1 MARKTKIVTMQIF
14 NTAALPIVQK
24 WILRSLLSLGGYKHW
39 IGKNGLANDEIA
51 YAIELECLIE
61 HPVQSA
67 LSEIIVVALKTRIG
81 KLEDE
86 VTDFSVQPELI
97 QNIDRL
103 QTLVKLN
110 PVERSILE
118 FTILLHSESVLE
130 QAMDLFANL
139 SVAMICHV
147 LSVLLDF
154 PKKDVQK
161 ALSTSG
167 QLFQTGLVR
176 IDRNRIC
183 SIGLRNKL
191 DLLGN
196 GFADRLL
203 SSEED
208 PVLLF
213 RDSFSQVRTPQQLT
227 MADYAHIEP
236 KLRTLLPYLRHVLG
250 TGSKG
255 VNIFVYG
262 PPGTGKSQLARVLAA
277 EVEAELY
284 EVSSEDSD
292 RDPINGEARLR
303 ALRAAQTV
311 LADKRCLLVF
321 DETEDV
327 FADGSG
333 MFGKKS
339 TAQTRKAWIN
349 RMLEENPVP
358 CLWLSNSVS
367 QIDPAFIRRFD
378 VVIELTVPSK
388 MQRANII
395 KSVGSDLLSNQTV
408 QQLAEAEELSP
419 AVVSRAVCVV
429 KAIRGKLTEEE
440 TSDAV
445 AQLVDS
451 TLVAQSHAPLKL
463 KKANQLPDFYDPAF
477 VNADVCLEQI
487 ASGIAQSGSARL
499 CLYGPPGTGKSAFG
513 CWLADRLDKP
523 LLVRKV
529 SDIVS
534 PYVGETEK
542 NLARAF
548 RDAETEKS
556 VLLLDE
562 VDSFLQDRRRASRNW
577 EVTEVNEMLTQM
589 ECFGGVFV
597 ASTNLMEG
605 LDQAALR
612 RFDLKVK
619 FGYLQPEQA
628 WQLFLRHV
636 EALDLPLDETAKE
649 TVCRKLTVLTPGDF
663 AAVARQARFRP
674 IRSASGML
682 ALLEAECALKE
693 DGRRQAIGFWNSS
706 APAMIPTPKVVR

>member
-1 MARKTKIVTMQIF
+1 MARKTKTVAMPIF

-39 IGKNGLANDEIA
+39 IGKNGLTNDEIA
-51 YAIELECLIE
+51 HAIELECLIE

-67 LSEIIVVALKTRIG
+67 LSEIIVVALKTRLG
-81 KLEDE
+81 KLEGD

-118 FTILLHSESVLE
+118 FTILLHSESALE

-139 SVAMICHV
+139 SVAMICHA

-154 PKKDVQK
+154 PKKDIQK

-196 GFADRLL
+196 GFADRML

-208 PVLLF
+208 PGLLF
-213 RDSFSQVRTPQQLT
+213 MDSFSQAKPPQLAIT
-227 MADYAHIEP
+227 DYAYIEP
-236 KLRTLLPYLRHVLG
+236 KLRTLLPYLRHTLNA
-250 TGSKG
+250 GSRG
-255 VNIFVYG
+255 VNVFVYG

-277 EVEAELY
+277 EVEAKLY

-292 RDPINGEARLR
+292 HDPINGEARLR

-333 MFGKKS
+333 ILGKKS

-378 VVIELTVPSK
+378 VVIELTVPGK
-388 MQRANII
+388 TQRANII

-419 AVVSRAVCVV
+419 AVVSRAVRVI
-429 KAIRGKLTEEE
+429 KAIRGGFSEEE

-463 KKANQLPDFYDPAF
+463 RNANQLPDFYDPAF

-513 CWLADRLDKP
+513 CWLADKLGKP

-529 SDIVS
+529 SDIAS
-534 PYVGETEK
+534 SYVGETEK

-548 RDAETEKS
+548 REAEIEKG
-556 VLLLDE
+556 VLLIDE
-562 VDSFLQDRRRASRNW
+562 VDSFLQDRRRANRNW

-589 ECFGGVFV
+589 ECFDGVFV

-619 FGYLQPEQA
+619 FGYLQPDQA
-628 WQLFLRHV
+628 WQLFLRHA
-636 EALDLPLDETAKE
+636 EALGLPINESAKE

-674 IRSASGML
+674 IKSASDML

-693 DGRRQAIGFWNSS
+693 DGRRQVIGF
-706 APAMIPTPKVVR
+706 I

>member
-1 MARKTKIVTMQIF
+1 MARKTKTVAMPIF

-39 IGKNGLANDEIA
+39 IGKNGLTNDEIA
-51 YAIELECLIE
+51 HAIELECLIE

-67 LSEIIVVALKTRIG
+67 LSEIIVVALKTRLG
-81 KLEDE
+81 KLEGD

-118 FTILLHSESVLE
+118 FTILLHSESALE

-139 SVAMICHV
+139 SVAMICHA

-154 PKKDVQK
+154 PKKDIQK

-196 GFADRLL
+196 GFADRML

-213 RDSFSQVRTPQQLT
+213 MDSFSQAKPPQLAIT
-227 MADYAHIEP
+227 DYAYIEP
-236 KLRTLLPYLRHVLG
+236 KLRTLLPYLRHTLNA
-250 TGSKG
+250 GSRG
-255 VNIFVYG
+255 VNVFVYG

-277 EVEAELY
+277 EVEAKLY

-292 RDPINGEARLR
+292 HDPINGEARLR

-378 VVIELTVPSK
+378 VVIELTVPGK
-388 MQRANII
+388 TQRANII

-419 AVVSRAVCVV
+419 AVVSRAVRVI
-429 KAIRGKLTEEE
+429 KAIRGEFSEEE

-463 KKANQLPDFYDPAF
+463 RNANQLPDFYDPAF

-513 CWLADRLDKP
+513 CWLADKLGKP

-529 SDIVS
+529 SDIAS
-534 PYVGETEK
+534 SYVGETEK

-548 RDAETEKS
+548 REAEIEKG

-562 VDSFLQDRRRASRNW
+562 VDSFLQDRRRANRNW

-619 FGYLQPEQA
+619 FGYLQPDQA
-628 WQLFLRHV
+628 WQLFLRHA
-636 EALDLPLDETAKE
+636 EALGLPINESAKE

-674 IRSASGML
+674 IKSASDML

-693 DGRRQAIGFWNSS
+693 DGRRQVIGF
-706 APAMIPTPKVVR
+706 I

>member
-1 MARKTKIVTMQIF
+1 MLRINRIAYKTYGIP
-14 NTAALPIVQK
+14 NAAALPIIQK
-24 WILRSLLSLGGYKHW
+24 WILRSLLLLGGYKRW
-39 IGKNGLANDEIA
+39 IDKNGLNNDEIA
-51 YAIELECLIE
+51 HAIELGCLTE
-61 HPVQSA
+61 HPAPSK
-67 LSEIIVVALKTRIG
+67 LSEIIVVALKTRLS

-86 VTDFSVQPELI
+86 VSDFSVPSELT

-110 PVERSILE
+110 QAECSILE
-118 FTILLHSESVLE
+118 FAILLHSESLLE
-130 QAMDLFANL
+130 QTMDLFAQMSTPITCNT
-139 SVAMICHV
+139 
-147 LSVLLDF
+147 LSVLLGL

-161 ALSTSG
+161 ALSSSG

-176 IDRNRIC
+176 IDHTA
-183 SIGLRNKL
+183 SIASLCNKL
-191 DLLGN
+191 DLLNN
-196 GFADRLL
+196 GFADRML

-213 RDSFSQVRTPQQLT
+213 MDSFSQAQPPQLAIT
-227 MADYAHIEP
+227 DYAHVEP
-236 KLRTLLPYLRHVLG
+236 KLSILIPYLYHALA

-255 VNIFVYG
+255 VNVFIYG

-277 EVEAELY
+277 EVQAELY
-284 EVSSEDSD
+284 EVASEDYGH
-292 RDPINGEARLR
+292 DPINGEARLR

-311 LADKRCLLVF
+311 LTDKRCLLVF

-333 MFGKKS
+333 ILGKKS

-378 VVIELTVPSK
+378 VVIELTVPGK
-388 MQRANII
+388 VQRASII
-395 KSVGSDLLSNQTV
+395 RAVGSDLLSHQTI
-408 QQLAEAEELSP
+408 QQLAEVEELSP
-419 AVVSRAVCVV
+419 AVVSRAVRVV
-429 KAIRGKLTEEE
+429 RTIREVLPEAKTSEAIAHLI
-440 TSDAV
+440 
-445 AQLVDS
+445 DS
-451 TLVAQSHAPLKL
+451 TLIAQNHAPLKL

-477 VNADVCLEQI
+477 VNADACLEQI

-534 PYVGETEK
+534 PYVGETER

-548 RDAETEKS
+548 REAETEKS

-562 VDSFLQDRRRASRNW
+562 VDSFLQDRRRANRNW
-577 EVTEVNEMLTQM
+577 EITEVNEMLTQM
-589 ECFGGVFV
+589 ECFDGVFV
-597 ASTNLMEG
+597 ASTNLMDG

-628 WQLFLRHV
+628 WQLFLCHV
-636 EALDLPLDETAKE
+636 EALGLPVDEHAKE
-649 TVCRKLTVLTPGDF
+649 SVCRELTVLTPGDF

-674 IRSASGML
+674 IKSASGML

-693 DGRRQAIGFWNSS
+693 GGRRQTIGF
-706 APAMIPTPKVVR
+706 R

>member
-1 MARKTKIVTMQIF
+1 MARKTKTVAMPIF

-39 IGKNGLANDEIA
+39 IGKNGLTNDEIA
-51 YAIELECLIE
+51 HAIELECLIE

-67 LSEIIVVALKTRIG
+67 LSEIIVVALKTRLG
-81 KLEDE
+81 KLEGD

-118 FTILLHSESVLE
+118 FTILLHSESALE

-139 SVAMICHV
+139 SVAMICHA

-154 PKKDVQK
+154 PKKDIQK

-196 GFADRLL
+196 GFADRML

-213 RDSFSQVRTPQQLT
+213 MDSFSQAKPPQLAIT
-227 MADYAHIEP
+227 DYAYIEP
-236 KLRTLLPYLRHVLG
+236 KLRTLLPYLRHTLNA
-250 TGSKG
+250 GSRG
-255 VNIFVYG
+255 VNVFVYG

-277 EVEAELY
+277 EVEAKLY

-378 VVIELTVPSK
+378 VVIELTVPGK
-388 MQRANII
+388 TQRANII

-419 AVVSRAVCVV
+419 AVVSRAVRVI
-429 KAIRGKLTEEE
+429 KAIRGEFSEEE

-463 KKANQLPDFYDPAF
+463 RNANQLPDFYDPAF

-513 CWLADRLDKP
+513 CWLADKLGKP

-529 SDIVS
+529 SDIAS
-534 PYVGETEK
+534 SYVGETEK

-548 RDAETEKS
+548 REAEIEKG

-562 VDSFLQDRRRASRNW
+562 VDSFLQDRRRANRNW

-619 FGYLQPEQA
+619 FGYLQPDQA
-628 WQLFLRHV
+628 WQLFLRHA
-636 EALDLPLDETAKE
+636 EALGLPINESAKE

-674 IRSASGML
+674 IKSASDML

-693 DGRRQAIGFWNSS
+693 DGRRQVIGF
-706 APAMIPTPKVVR
+706 I

>member
-1 MARKTKIVTMQIF
+1 MARKTKTVAMPIF

-39 IGKNGLANDEIA
+39 IGKNGLTNDEIA
-51 YAIELECLIE
+51 HAIELECLIE

-67 LSEIIVVALKTRIG
+67 LSEIIVVALKTRLG
-81 KLEDE
+81 KLEGD

-118 FTILLHSESVLE
+118 FTILLHSESALE

-139 SVAMICHV
+139 SVAMICHA

-154 PKKDVQK
+154 PKKDIQK

-196 GFADRLL
+196 GFADRML

-213 RDSFSQVRTPQQLT
+213 MDSFSQAKPPQLAIT
-227 MADYAHIEP
+227 DYAYIEP
-236 KLRTLLPYLRHVLG
+236 KLRTLLPYLRHTLNA
-250 TGSKG
+250 GSRG
-255 VNIFVYG
+255 VNVFVYG

-277 EVEAELY
+277 EVEAKLY

-378 VVIELTVPSK
+378 VVIELTVPGK
-388 MQRANII
+388 TQRANII
-395 KSVGSDLLSNQTV
+395 KSVGSDLLSNQ
-408 QQLAEAEELSP
+408 
-419 AVVSRAVCVV
+419 
-429 KAIRGKLTEEE
+429 K
-440 TSDAV
+440 
-445 AQLVDS
+445 
-451 TLVAQSHAPLKL
+451 
-463 KKANQLPDFYDPAF
+463 
-477 VNADVCLEQI
+477 
-487 ASGIAQSGSARL
+487 
-499 CLYGPPGTGKSAFG
+499 
-513 CWLADRLDKP
+513 
-523 LLVRKV
+523 
-529 SDIVS
+529 
-534 PYVGETEK
+534 
-542 NLARAF
+542 
-548 RDAETEKS
+548 
-556 VLLLDE
+556 
-562 VDSFLQDRRRASRNW
+562 
-577 EVTEVNEMLTQM
+577 
-589 ECFGGVFV
+589 
-597 ASTNLMEG
+597 
-605 LDQAALR
+605 
-612 RFDLKVK
+612 
-619 FGYLQPEQA
+619 
-628 WQLFLRHV
+628 
-636 EALDLPLDETAKE
+636 
-649 TVCRKLTVLTPGDF
+649 
-663 AAVARQARFRP
+663 
-674 IRSASGML
+674 
-682 ALLEAECALKE
+682 
-693 DGRRQAIGFWNSS
+693 
-706 APAMIPTPKVVR
+706 

>member
-1 MARKTKIVTMQIF
+1 MVRKTKIVAMPIF

-24 WILRSLLSLGGYKHW
+24 WILHSLLSLGGYKHW
-39 IGKNGLANDEIA
+39 IGKNGLTNDEIA
-51 YAIELECLIE
+51 HAIELECLIE

-67 LSEIIVVALKTRIG
+67 LSEIIVVALKTRLG
-81 KLEDE
+81 KLEDDM
-86 VTDFSVQPELI
+86 TDFSVQPELI

-118 FTILLHSESVLE
+118 FTILLHSESALE

-139 SVAMICHV
+139 SAAMTCHV

-154 PKKDVQK
+154 PKKDVQN

-196 GFADRLL
+196 GFADRML

-213 RDSFSQVRTPQQLT
+213 MDSFSQAKPPQLAIT
-227 MADYAHIEP
+227 DYAHIEP
-236 KLRTLLPYLRHVLG
+236 KLRTLLPYLRHTLN

-255 VNIFVYG
+255 ANVFVYG

-292 RDPINGEARLR
+292 HDPINGEVRLR

-388 MQRANII
+388 TQRANII

-419 AVVSRAVCVV
+419 AVVSRAVRVV
-429 KAIRGKLTEEE
+429 KAIRGKLSEEE
-440 TSDAV
+440 ASDAV
-445 AQLVDS
+445 VQLVDS
-451 TLVAQSHAPLKL
+451 TLIAQSHAPLKL
-463 KKANQLPDFYDPAF
+463 RNANQLPDFYDPAF

-513 CWLADRLDKP
+513 GWLADKLGKP

-529 SDIVS
+529 SDIAS
-534 PYVGETEK
+534 SYVGETEK

-548 RDAETEKS
+548 REAEIEKG

-562 VDSFLQDRRRASRNW
+562 VDSFLQDRRRANRNW

-605 LDQAALR
+605 LDA
-612 RFDLKVK
+612 
-619 FGYLQPEQA
+619 
-628 WQLFLRHV
+628 
-636 EALDLPLDETAKE
+636 
-649 TVCRKLTVLTPGDF
+649 
-663 AAVARQARFRP
+663 
-674 IRSASGML
+674 
-682 ALLEAECALKE
+682 
-693 DGRRQAIGFWNSS
+693 QAITFSIKCM
-706 APAMIPTPKVVR
+706 ACL

>member
-1 MARKTKIVTMQIF
+1 MARKTRSPAKPMA
-14 NTAALPIVQK
+14 NGAALPIIQK
-24 WILRSLLSLGGYKHW
+24 WILRSLLSLGGYKRW
-39 IGKNGLANDEIA
+39 IDKNGLNDDEIA
-51 YAIELECLIE
+51 HAIELGCLIE
-61 HPVQSA
+61 HPA
-67 LSEIIVVALKTRIG
+67 PGTLSEIIVVTLKTRLS
-81 KLEDE
+81 KLEDG
-86 VTDFSVQPELI
+86 VADFSVPSELT

-110 PVERSILE
+110 QAERSILE
-118 FTILLHSESVLE
+118 FTILLHSESSLE
-130 QAMDLFANL
+130 QTMNLLANM
-139 SVAMICHV
+139 SVSMICNT
-147 LSVLLDF
+147 LSVLLDL

-161 ALSTSG
+161 ALSTSS

-176 IDRNRIC
+176 IDRTI

-196 GFADRLL
+196 GFAERML

-213 RDSFSQVRTPQQLT
+213 MDSFSQAKPSELAIT
-227 MADYAHIEP
+227 DYAHIEP
-236 KLRTLLPYLRHVLG
+236 KLRTLIPYLCHTLA

-255 VNIFVYG
+255 VNVFVYG
-262 PPGTGKSQLARVLAA
+262 PPGTGKSQLARVLAT
-277 EVEAELY
+277 ELQAELY

-292 RDPINGEARLR
+292 HDPINGEARLR

-311 LADKRCLLVF
+311 LADKRCILVF

-333 MFGKKS
+333 IFGKKS

-378 VVIELTVPSK
+378 VVIELTVPGK
-388 MQRANII
+388 AQRANII
-395 KSVGSDLLSNQTV
+395 RAVGSDLLSHQTI
-408 QQLAEAEELSP
+408 QQLAEVEELSP
-419 AVVSRAVCVV
+419 AVVSRAVRVV
-429 KAIRGKLTEEE
+429 RTIREVLPEAKI
-440 TSDAV
+440 SDAV
-445 AQLVDS
+445 AHLIDS

-463 KKANQLPDFYDPAF
+463 KNANQLPDFYDPAF
-477 VNADVCLEQI
+477 VNVDVCLEQI

-513 CWLADRLDKP
+513 CWLADRLEKP

-534 PYVGETEK
+534 SYVGETEK

-548 RDAETEKS
+548 RDAETEKG

-562 VDSFLQDRRRASRNW
+562 VDSFLQDRRRANRNW
-577 EVTEVNEMLTQM
+577 EITEVNEMLTQM
-589 ECFGGVFV
+589 ECFDGVFV
-597 ASTNLMEG
+597 ASTNLMDG

-619 FGYLQPEQA
+619 FGYLKPDQA
-628 WQLFLRHV
+628 WQLFLRHA
-636 EALDLPLDETAKE
+636 EALGLPVDETARDA
-649 TVCRKLTVLTPGDF
+649 VCRKLTVLTPGDF
-663 AAVARQARFRP
+663 AAVARQSRFRP
-674 IRSASGML
+674 IKSASGML

-693 DGRRQAIGFWNSS
+693 DGRRQTIGF
-706 APAMIPTPKVVR
+706 R